1 MSDYAQALIRPTW
14 LFRLYGG
21 PFTSR
26 AEAARAAANLPEST
40 GIKPIVIER

>member
-14 LFRLYGG
+14 LYGG
-21 PFTSR
+21 PFSSR